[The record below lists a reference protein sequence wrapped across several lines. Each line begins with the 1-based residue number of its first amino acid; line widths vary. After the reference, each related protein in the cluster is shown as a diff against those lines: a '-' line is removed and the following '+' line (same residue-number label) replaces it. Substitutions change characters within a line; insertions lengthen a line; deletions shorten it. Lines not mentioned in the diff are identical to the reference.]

1 MGEKTGDR
9 RRQGFG
15 RVSRRM
21 LRRRRKRRQLIG
33 LMTVVLVVLV
43 WGAAYLALYR
53 YVSKYPEK
61 KICDNVYINVVNVSG
76 MTREEAKRAMEEHF
90 AEDEKQAVVLKT
102 GEKETE
108 TTLKDLGFQYKKED
122 QAIEKAVSYGK
133 KGALLSRYRKLRRL
147 KKEKTKINM
156 KLALDADKTE
166 KVLKKQAVPLAPHAT
181 DAAIARVN
189 GEFQIT
195 SEKKG
200 KTIDIKETKK
210 LLVQTLN
217 RKWNHKKLEVTL
229 PQKTEHP
236 RIKAADLKN
245 IKDCLGTFSTDAGG
259 GERWKNLKNGAEK
272 LNGTILMPGDVVSVH
287 DITSPYDAEHGYA
300 LAGSYENGQVVDSYG
315 GGICQVS
322 TTLYNAVLYAELK
335 VIKRFP
341 HSMAVAYV
349 DPSRDAA
356 IAGDYKDFRFQ
367 NNYKDPIYIEGGIDG
382 ANQLTFSI
390 YGKETRKESRKI
402 QFESET
408 THTEEP
414 GVRYQ
419 ANADAAIG
427 SIVAAGGEHTGRT
440 ARLWKIVIQ
449 DGKQVSRKIINNSTY
464 NKSDQVISVGTK
476 SSNAQASAIVR
487 NAIGSQNRSKI
498 NAAISQAQAL
508 E

>member
-1 MGEKTGDR
+1 MEKR
-9 RRQGFG
+9 
-15 RVSRRM
+15 
-21 LRRRRKRRQLIG
+21 
-33 LMTVVLVVLV
+33 
-43 WGAAYLALYR
+43 
-53 YVSKYPEK
+53 
-61 KICDNVYINVVNVSG
+61 
-76 MTREEAKRAMEEHF
+76 EHF
-90 AEDEKQAVVLKT
+90 LADT
-102 GEKETE
+102 
-108 TTLKDLGFQYKKED
+108 D

-133 KGALLSRYRKLRRL
+133 KGTLLSRYRKLRRL

-181 DAAIARVN
+181 DATIARVN

-195 SEKKG
+195 SAKKG

-427 SIVAAGGEHTGRT
+427 SIVAAGGGHTGRT

-449 DGKQVSRKIINNSTY
+449 DGKQVSRKVINNSTY

-487 NAIGSQNRSKI
+487 NAIGSQDRSKI

>member
-133 KGALLSRYRKLRRL
+133 KGTLLSRYRKLRRL

-181 DAAIARVN
+181 DATIARVN

-200 KTIDIKETKK
+200 KTIDIKDTKK

-245 IKDCLGTFSTDAGG
+245 IKDCLGTFSTDA
-259 GERWKNLKNGAEK
+259 
-272 LNGTILMPGDVVSVH
+272 
-287 DITSPYDAEHGYA
+287 
-300 LAGSYENGQVVDSYG
+300 G

-390 YGKETRKESRKI
+390 YGKETRKESRKL

-427 SIVAAGGEHTGRT
+427 SIVAAGGGHTGRT

-449 DGKQVSRKIINNSTY
+449 DGKQVSRKVINNSTY

-487 NAIGSQNRSKI
+487 NAIGSQDRSKI

>member
-90 AEDEKQAVVLKT
+90 AEDEKQAVILKT

-133 KGALLSRYRKLRRL
+133 KGTLLSRYRKLRRL

-181 DAAIARVN
+181 DATIARVN

-272 LNGTILMPGDVVSVH
+272 LNGTILMP
-287 DITSPYDAEHGYA
+287 
-300 LAGSYENGQVVDSYG
+300 
-315 GGICQVS
+315 
-322 TTLYNAVLYAELK
+322 
-335 VIKRFP
+335 
-341 HSMAVAYV
+341 
-349 DPSRDAA
+349 
-356 IAGDYKDFRFQ
+356 
-367 NNYKDPIYIEGGIDG
+367 
-382 ANQLTFSI
+382 
-390 YGKETRKESRKI
+390 
-402 QFESET
+402 
-408 THTEEP
+408 
-414 GVRYQ
+414 
-419 ANADAAIG
+419 
-427 SIVAAGGEHTGRT
+427 
-440 ARLWKIVIQ
+440 
-449 DGKQVSRKIINNSTY
+449 
-464 NKSDQVISVGTK
+464 
-476 SSNAQASAIVR
+476 
-487 NAIGSQNRSKI
+487 
-498 NAAISQAQAL
+498 
-508 E
+508 

>member
-1 MGEKTGDR
+1 MG
-9 RRQGFG
+9 F
-15 RVSRRM
+15 
-21 LRRRRKRRQLIG
+21 
-33 LMTVVLVVLV
+33 
-43 WGAAYLALYR
+43 
-53 YVSKYPEK
+53 
-61 KICDNVYINVVNVSG
+61 NN
-76 MTREEAKRAMEEHF
+76 
-90 AEDEKQAVVLKT
+90 
-102 GEKETE
+102 
-108 TTLKDLGFQYKKED
+108 KKED

-133 KGALLSRYRKLRRL
+133 KGTLLSRYRKLRRL

-181 DAAIARVN
+181 DATIARVN

-229 PQKTEHP
+229 PQKTEYP

-427 SIVAAGGEHTGRT
+427 SIVAAGGGHTGRT

-449 DGKQVSRKIINNSTY
+449 DGKQVSRKVINNSTY

>member
-1 MGEKTGDR
+1 M
-9 RRQGFG
+9 
-15 RVSRRM
+15 
-21 LRRRRKRRQLIG
+21 
-33 LMTVVLVVLV
+33 
-43 WGAAYLALYR
+43 
-53 YVSKYPEK
+53 
-61 KICDNVYINVVNVSG
+61 
-76 MTREEAKRAMEEHF
+76 
-90 AEDEKQAVVLKT
+90 
-102 GEKETE
+102 
-108 TTLKDLGFQYKKED
+108 
-122 QAIEKAVSYGK
+122 
-133 KGALLSRYRKLRRL
+133 
-147 KKEKTKINM
+147 
-156 KLALDADKTE
+156 ADKTE

-427 SIVAAGGEHTGRT
+427 SIVAAGGGHTGRT

-487 NAIGSQNRSKI
+487 NAIGSQDRSKI

>member
-1 MGEKTGDR
+1 M
-9 RRQGFG
+9 
-15 RVSRRM
+15 
-21 LRRRRKRRQLIG
+21 
-33 LMTVVLVVLV
+33 
-43 WGAAYLALYR
+43 
-53 YVSKYPEK
+53 
-61 KICDNVYINVVNVSG
+61 
-76 MTREEAKRAMEEHF
+76 
-90 AEDEKQAVVLKT
+90 
-102 GEKETE
+102 
-108 TTLKDLGFQYKKED
+108 
-122 QAIEKAVSYGK
+122 
-133 KGALLSRYRKLRRL
+133 
-147 KKEKTKINM
+147 
-156 KLALDADKTE
+156 
-166 KVLKKQAVPLAPHAT
+166 
-181 DAAIARVN
+181 
-189 GEFQIT
+189 
-195 SEKKG
+195 
-200 KTIDIKETKK
+200 
-210 LLVQTLN
+210 
-217 RKWNHKKLEVTL
+217 
-229 PQKTEHP
+229 
-236 RIKAADLKN
+236 
-245 IKDCLGTFSTDAGG
+245 
-259 GERWKNLKNGAEK
+259 
-272 LNGTILMPGDVVSVH
+272 
-287 DITSPYDAEHGYA
+287 
-300 LAGSYENGQVVDSYG
+300 
-315 GGICQVS
+315 S

-427 SIVAAGGEHTGRT
+427 SIVAAGGGHTGRT

-449 DGKQVSRKIINNSTY
+449 DGKHVSRKVINNSTY

-487 NAIGSQNRSKI
+487 NAIGSQDRSKI

>member
-1 MGEKTGDR
+1 M
-9 RRQGFG
+9 
-15 RVSRRM
+15 
-21 LRRRRKRRQLIG
+21 
-33 LMTVVLVVLV
+33 
-43 WGAAYLALYR
+43 
-53 YVSKYPEK
+53 
-61 KICDNVYINVVNVSG
+61 
-76 MTREEAKRAMEEHF
+76 
-90 AEDEKQAVVLKT
+90 
-102 GEKETE
+102 
-108 TTLKDLGFQYKKED
+108 
-122 QAIEKAVSYGK
+122 
-133 KGALLSRYRKLRRL
+133 
-147 KKEKTKINM
+147 
-156 KLALDADKTE
+156 
-166 KVLKKQAVPLAPHAT
+166 
-181 DAAIARVN
+181 N

-390 YGKETRKESRKI
+390 YGKETRKESRKL

-427 SIVAAGGEHTGRT
+427 SIVATGGGHTGRT

-449 DGKQVSRKIINNSTY
+449 DGKQVSRKVINNSTY

-487 NAIGSQNRSKI
+487 NAIGSQDRSKI

>member
-76 MTREEAKRAMEEHF
+76 MTQEEAKRAMEEHF

-122 QAIEKAVSYGK
+122 QAIEKAVSYG
-133 KGALLSRYRKLRRL
+133 
-147 KKEKTKINM
+147 
-156 KLALDADKTE
+156 
-166 KVLKKQAVPLAPHAT
+166 
-181 DAAIARVN
+181 
-189 GEFQIT
+189 
-195 SEKKG
+195 KKG

-427 SIVAAGGEHTGRT
+427 SIVAAGGGHTGRT

-449 DGKQVSRKIINNSTY
+449 DGKQVSRKVINNSTY

-487 NAIGSQNRSKI
+487 NAIGLQNRSKI

>member
-133 KGALLSRYRKLRRL
+133 KGTLLSRYRKLRRL

-181 DAAIARVN
+181 DATIARVN

-322 TTLYNAVLYAELK
+322 TTLYNA
-335 VIKRFP
+335 
-341 HSMAVAYV
+341 
-349 DPSRDAA
+349 
-356 IAGDYKDFRFQ
+356 AGDYKDFRFQ
-367 NNYKDPIYIEGGIDG
+367 NNYNDPIYIEGGIDG

-390 YGKETRKESRKI
+390 YGKETRKESRKL

-427 SIVAAGGEHTGRT
+427 SIVAAGGGHTGRT

-449 DGKQVSRKIINNSTY
+449 DGKQVSRKVINNSTY

-487 NAIGSQNRSKI
+487 NAIGSQDRSKI